1 MFQIQSLQTLTIWT
15 IIVVILLV
23 WFGSRRQ
30 PLASVSS
37 LLREIRASRKLL
49 IAFIALLLILVANKY
64 ELHLELWINPS
75 WDFTSAIHQLEGN
88 FVYNLQQMF
97 ENPVLT
103 DILGFFYLVVFQSL
117 IVASLAIYA
126 SAKQTKMIIAVCY
139 AVTLNYLIAI
149 PFYLFVPVNEV
160 WSYAPSGVQF
170 LMLNVFPT
178 FEEQYRHLSGLDNCF
193 PSLHTSISITIALL
207 AIRSGNRRWKW
218 FTCISALTIVF
229 SIFYLGIHWL
239 SDMVAGSALALFASW
254 AGMKLAGVEKTNK
267 PQVQDRSKSFHNSTS
282 HQAVVESSK
291 PISDKM

>member
-1 MFQIQSLQTLTIWT
+1 MFQIHSLQTLTIWT

-23 WFGSRRQ
+23 WFGSRKQ
-30 PLASVSS
+30 PLAVVTS
-37 LLREIRASRKLL
+37 LYREIRTSKKLL
-49 IAFIALLLILVANKY
+49 IAFIALLLILVVNKY
-64 ELHLELWINPS
+64 ELHLEAWINPS
-75 WDFTSAIHQLEGN
+75 WDFTPAIYQLEGN
-88 FVYNLQQMF
+88 LVYNLQQLF
-97 ENPVLT
+97 ENSILT

-126 SAKQTKMIIAVCY
+126 ATKQTKMAISVCY

-193 PSLHTSISITIALL
+193 PSLHTSISVTIAIL

-218 FTCISALTIVF
+218 MACISAVTIVF

-239 SDMVAGSALALFASW
+239 SDMLAGTTLALFASW
-254 AGMKLAGVEKTNK
+254 AGMKLAGVERS
-267 PQVQDRSKSFHNSTS
+267 PQPLNP
-282 HQAVVESSK
+282 HQAVVEVSK
-291 PISDKM
+291 PISE